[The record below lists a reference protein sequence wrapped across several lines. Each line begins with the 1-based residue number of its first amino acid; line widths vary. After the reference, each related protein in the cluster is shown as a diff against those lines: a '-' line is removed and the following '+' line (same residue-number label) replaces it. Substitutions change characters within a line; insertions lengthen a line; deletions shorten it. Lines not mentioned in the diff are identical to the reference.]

1 MVCAIPSP
9 ACASIDVSATPC
21 TFPPCQGPPVD
32 ASDLV
37 HAPVLFAADAE
48 TGLPCVVVNVHE
60 GTLGHLC
67 GLHHTLTPLRKRL
80 LEARLI
86 TASGSPVAPKGTPLN
101 LRV

>member
-1 MVCAIPSP
+1 
-9 ACASIDVSATPC
+9 
-21 TFPPCQGPPVD
+21 VD
-32 ASDLV
+32 ASALV

-67 GLHHTLTPLRKRL
+67 GLHRTLTPLKDRL
-80 LEARLI
+80 VAARLI
-86 TASGSPVAPKGTPLN
+86 TAAVSPVAPKGTPLN